1 MDYSKFGD
9 ELVGLVGGEDTVSEL
24 DLKVLRTSIAWTRI
38 YPTGEEEA
46 PNEAGL
52 AYYGKLFDC
61 LLAHG
66 IQPLITISHYEMPW
80 NLIEKY
86 GGWRDRRL
94 IDLCL
99 RYAHALFERFGSKV
113 KLWLTF
119 NEISNMRRDSQ
130 YVGGIILKP
139 GENETQ
145 TIYQASHH
153 MLLAN
158 VLAVKMC
165 HEMIPDA
172 RIGAMGSLSDIY
184 PYNCDPATVFET
196 MDCRRRSLYYF
207 DVMFRGSYPSY
218 AFCLWHDAGADVKME
233 PGDLDILAADH
244 NDFLAFSYYRTTTHE
259 RGQQFF
265 GDTGGEVGIPD
276 PYLETSSFG
285 WQIDPMGF
293 RYALNNLWDRY
304 QVPLFPV
311 ENGLGT
317 QDTVEDGKIHDPCRV
332 EYLEKHLKAL
342 KEAVHDGVDVMGY
355 TWWGPID
362 IVSAG
367 SFQDV
372 QTLRL
377 HICGQGR

>member
-24 DLKVLRTSIAWTRI
+24 DPKVLRTSIAWTRI

-52 AYYGKLFDC
+52 AYYDKLFDC

-99 RYAHALFERFGSKV
+99 RYAHTLFERFGSKV

-158 VLAVKMC
+158 ALAVKMC
-165 HEMIPDA
+165 HEMIPRRPHRCHGLA
-172 RIGAMGSLSDIY
+172 QRHLSLQLRPRDRLRDDGLSQALALLLRCHV
-184 PYNCDPATVFET
+184 P
-196 MDCRRRSLYYF
+196 RLLSWL
-207 DVMFRGSYPSY
+207 
-218 AFCLWHDAGADVKME
+218 CLL
-233 PGDLDILAADH
+233 PLA
-244 NDFLAFSYYRTTTHE
+244 
-259 RGQQFF
+259 
-265 GDTGGEVGIPD
+265 
-276 PYLETSSFG
+276 
-285 WQIDPMGF
+285 
-293 RYALNNLWDRY
+293 
-304 QVPLFPV
+304 
-311 ENGLGT
+311 
-317 QDTVEDGKIHDPCRV
+317 
-332 EYLEKHLKAL
+332 
-342 KEAVHDGVDVMGY
+342 
-355 TWWGPID
+355 
-362 IVSAG
+362 
-367 SFQDV
+367 
-372 QTLRL
+372 
-377 HICGQGR
+377 